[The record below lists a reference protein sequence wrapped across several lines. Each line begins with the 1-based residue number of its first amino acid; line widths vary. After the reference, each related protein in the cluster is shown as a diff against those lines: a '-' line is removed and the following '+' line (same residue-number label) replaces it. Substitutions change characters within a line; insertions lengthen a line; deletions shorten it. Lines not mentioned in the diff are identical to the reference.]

1 MAAKNNLK
9 PNLSG
14 PKGRLKNN
22 IDRWG
27 HLTGHELNSLQDYTR
42 DQLRAI
48 ALKYG
53 IANASRKLA
62 EEVIRLI
69 EESKDFKKGLQKKGY
84 QTIFE
89 KIKEEAEGKSKNLLW
104 YKAKLK
110 ILSAGIKTEP
120 SRMNEQEKFD
130 SISALVNQDQ
140 NVNRRRVF
148 PGHLYFFE
156 YKAETIDLPYYDKY
170 PLLYVFKV
178 TGGEFW
184 GANLHYLRPSKNR
197 RLFVVD
203 NLMEGQ
209 INIPKKIIHKYLY
222 KRCKSLFLDLAKQ
235 EWLSAS
241 ALPVE
246 DFVLMKGGGKIEY
259 PKEYVWEEMDQ
270 YWNDRIKGTRV
281 VKGLNKADIKRVK

>member
-9 PNLSG
+9 PNLSATQ
-14 PKGRLKNN
+14 GRLKNN

-110 ILSAGIKTEP
+110 TLSAGIQTEP
-120 SRMNEQEKFD
+120 SRMNDQEKYD
-130 SISALVNQDQ
+130 SIDALVNQDQ

-148 PGHLYFFE
+148 PGHLCFFE
-156 YKAETIDLPYYDKY
+156 YKAETESLPYYDKY
-170 PLLYVFKV
+170 PLVYIFKV
-178 TGGEFW
+178 SGGEFW
-184 GANLHYLRPSKNR
+184 GASLHYLEPKK
-197 RLFVVD
+197 RLIVV
-203 NLMEGQ
+203 NKLEKGQ
-209 INIPKKIIHKYLY
+209 IDIPKKIIHKYLY
-222 KRCKSLFLDLAKQ
+222 KRCKSLFLDLAIQ
-235 EWLSAS
+235 EWITAS

-281 VKGLNKADIKRVK
+281 VKGLNRKDIERVK

>member
-9 PNLSG
+9 P
-14 PKGRLKNN
+14 KAYAKNA
-22 IDRWG
+22 IDKWSY
-27 HLTGHELNSLQDYTR
+27 LTGYELSSLEDYTR
-42 DQLRAI
+42 DQIRAL
-48 ALKYG
+48 ASKYG
-53 IANASRKLA
+53 VKRYSTYKDMTELA
-62 EEVIRLI
+62 KVVSETEGFKQAGKKQVRL
-69 EESKDFKKGLQKKGY
+69 
-84 QTIFE
+84 TIFE
-89 KIKEEAEGKSKNLLW
+89 KIANEAKGEAKSLLW
-104 YKAKLK
+104 YKTKLK
-110 ILSAGIKTEP
+110 ALISGIQTEP

-130 SISALVNQDQ
+130 SIGALVNQDQ

-148 PGHLYFFE
+148 PGHLCFFE

-197 RLFVVD
+197 RLVVVD

-281 VKGLNKADIKRVK
+281 VKGLNKADTKRVK

>member
-1 MAAKNNLK
+1 MAVKNNLQ
-9 PNLSG
+9 PNLSA
-14 PKGRLKNN
+14 KNN

-69 EESKDFKKGLQKKGY
+69 EESKDFKKGY

-89 KIKEEAEGKSKNLLW
+89 KIKEETEGKSKTLLW
-104 YKAKLK
+104 YKSKLK
-110 ILSAGIKTEP
+110 TLSAGIQTEP

-148 PGHLYFFE
+148 PGHLCFFE
-156 YKAETIDLPYYDKY
+156 YKAETESLPYYDKY
-170 PLLYVFKV
+170 PLLYVMKV
-178 TGGEFW
+178 SGGEFW
-184 GANLHYLRPSKNR
+184 GASLHYLEPKKRWI
-197 RLFVVD
+197 VVKK
-203 NLMEGQ
+203 LKEGQ
-209 INIPKKIIHKYLY
+209 IDIPKKIIHKYLY
-222 KRCKSLFLDLAKQ
+222 KRCKSLFLDLAIQDWK
-235 EWLSAS
+235 EAS
-241 ALPVE
+241 ILPVE

-281 VKGLNKADIKRVK
+281 VKGLNKADITRVK

>member
-1 MAAKNNLK
+1 MAVKNNLK
-9 PNLSG
+9 PNLSA
-14 PKGRLKNN
+14 KNN

-62 EEVIRLI
+62 EEVIKLI

-89 KIKEEAEGKSKNLLW
+89 KIKEEAEGKSKTLLW
-104 YKAKLK
+104 YKSKLK
-110 ILSAGIKTEP
+110 TLSAGIQTEP

-130 SISALVNQDQ
+130 SIGALVNQDQ

-148 PGHLYFFE
+148 PGHLCFFE
-156 YKAETIDLPYYDKY
+156 YKAETESLSYYDKY
-170 PLLYVFKV
+170 PLVYILKV
-178 TGGEFW
+178 SGGEFW
-184 GANLHYLRPSKNR
+184 GANLHYLEPSRTR
-197 RLFVVD
+197 RMYVVD
-203 NLMEGQ
+203 NLMEGK

-222 KRCKSLFLDLAKQ
+222 KRCKSLFLDLAIK
-235 EWLSAS
+235 EWEEAS

-259 PKEYVWEEMDQ
+259 PKKYVWEEMDQ

-281 VKGLNKADIKRVK
+281 VKGLNKADITRVK